1 MQRFRSGAML
11 QKFVIIHAAIH
22 NHFNL
27 DRHLTRRTGFR
38 QRRDVA
44 LSEWRQLAI

>member
-1 MQRFRSGAML
+1 MQRFRGPATL
-11 QKFVIIHAAIH
+11 QKFLSAHAAIR

-27 DRHLTRRTGFR
+27 DRRLTHRTNFR

-44 LSEWRQLAI
+44 LVEGLRLVA